1 MKNNMQDINEPKINL
16 PEEIKLEDG
25 TVIPVGDISYE
36 ASYLDGTHDPE
47 SFNGYILTFEVS
59 GKGMAAIRIIPSMT
73 DPDDAEHGVNYTE
86 FTEDD
91 EAGIDLSPGTAS
103 QIRITPAEEDDL
115 VNEDDYG
122 DGNEHDGGIVPEDYN
137 NEDIEDINDIIDR

>member
-1 MKNNMQDINEPKINL
+1 MQDINEPKINL

-91 EAGIDLSPGTAS
+91 
-103 QIRITPAEEDDL
+103 
-115 VNEDDYG
+115 YG
-122 DGNEHDGGIVPEDYN
+122 DGNEHDGGVVPEDYN

>member
-91 EAGIDLSPGTAS
+91 EAGIDLHLKPPARFELHQQKKMIWLMKMTTA
-103 QIRITPAEEDDL
+103 TEMNTMG
-115 VNEDDYG
+115 V
-122 DGNEHDGGIVPEDYN
+122 
-137 NEDIEDINDIIDR
+137 

>member
-73 DPDDAEHGVNYTE
+73 DPDDAEHGVNYTNSLKMMKPVSTFHLE
-86 FTEDD
+86 PPARFELHQQKKMIWLMKMTMATEMNTM
-91 EAGIDLSPGTAS
+91 G
-103 QIRITPAEEDDL
+103 
-115 VNEDDYG
+115 V
-122 DGNEHDGGIVPEDYN
+122 
-137 NEDIEDINDIIDR
+137 